1 LAIRAYY
8 DNFLGRAPGW
18 YKATI
23 VAFLVADPLL
33 LLVAGPTVA
42 GWAVVL
48 QLIYTLAM
56 ATKCY
61 PLQPGGLI
69 AIEAVLLGLS
79 TPGAVAAEIAA
90 NFNVLLLLIFMIAG
104 IYFLKDLLLFVF
116 TRLLTGVWSK
126 VMLSLAFCA
135 VSAVLS
141 AFLDALTVMAV
152 VITVAAGFMTTL
164 EATAGRAPLAPADR
178 EGFEAFLRDVLMHAA
193 VGTALGGACTL
204 VGEPQN
210 LLIGQIVGWDFVDY
224 AVAMAPV
231 SVPVLAAGLATCWA
245 VERWRIAGFGAELPA
260 AARAALEALAAA
272 ERDAL
277 DTRAKARLGA
287 QLAVVVLLVMA
298 LALHVAEVGLIGLAV
313 IIVATA
319 LTGVV
324 EEHRLGEAFE
334 EAMPFAA
341 LIVVFFAVV
350 SVIHEQ
356 HLFAPV
362 IGWAL
367 GFDGPVRN
375 VVFYLASGAL
385 SVVSDNVFVATVYI
399 RDAQA
404 AFEAGTIDRAA
415 LEQLAIAINMGT
427 NVPSIATPNGQAAFL
442 FLLTSGVAL
451 ALRLTYL
458 RMVVAALPYTLTM
471 ASTGF
476 VAIWLWV

>member
-1 LAIRAYY
+1 
-8 DNFLGRAPGW
+8 
-18 YKATI
+18 
-23 VAFLVADPLL
+23 
-33 LLVAGPTVA
+33 
-42 GWAVVL
+42 
-48 QLIYTLAM
+48 
-56 ATKCY
+56 
-61 PLQPGGLI
+61 
-69 AIEAVLLGLS
+69 
-79 TPGAVAAEIAA
+79 VAA
-90 NFNVLLLLIFMIAG
+90 L
-104 IYFLKDLLLFVF
+104 
-116 TRLLTGVWSK
+116 
-126 VMLSLAFCA
+126 
-135 VSAVLS
+135 LS

-152 VITVAAGFMTTL
+152 VITVAAGFCSTL
-164 EATAGRAPLAPADR
+164 ESLERGAALSVDDR
-178 EGFEAFLRDVLMHAA
+178 EGFAAFLRDLLMHAA
-193 VGTALGGACTL
+193 VGTALGGVCTL

-210 LLIGQIVGWDFVDY
+210 LLIGQIVGWDFVAY

-231 SVPVLAAGLATCWA
+231 SVPVLVVGLATCWA
-245 VERWRIAGFGAELPA
+245 VERHRIAGFGAELPP
-260 AARAALEALAAA
+260 AARTALEAMAAA
-272 ERDAL
+272 ERAAL
-277 DTRAKARLGA
+277 DKRAKARLVA
-287 QLAVVVLLVMA
+287 QLAVVVLLVLA

-313 IIVATA
+313 IIVASA

-324 EEHRLGEAFE
+324 EEHRLGAAFE

-362 IGWAL
+362 VGWAL
-367 GFDGPVRN
+367 GFEGPVRN
-375 VVFYLASGAL
+375 LVFYAASGAL
-385 SVVSDNVFVATVYI
+385 SVISDNVFVATVYI

-471 ASTGF
+471 SSTGAL
-476 VAIWLWV
+476 AIWLWV